1 MRSAAMHSEKS
12 KTGTG
17 SLRIIALGFLVRG
30 PVGGMAWCDL
40 HYLLGLAQLGHE
52 VYFVEDSDDYPS
64 CYDPGRSV
72 TDTDPTYGL
81 RFIDRIFQEVGL
93 GRRWAYY
100 DAHKSFWH
108 GPCAD
113 RILKLCE
120 SSDILL
126 NLAGVSHPVRP
137 WMMEIPIRVFV
148 DKDPVFTQIR
158 HMDEPEAKNKASQH
172 TAHFTFAENF
182 RNREDLLPDDGLQW
196 EETRHPI
203 FLGAWPA
210 AAGRPRGRFTTVMQW
225 ESYPPREYKGR
236 RYGMK
241 SDSFTSYID
250 LPQKT
255 GTIFNLVV
263 GSPSAPRDLLRRKGW
278 ILSDPL
284 KVSRTPWT
292 YRDFIRRSKGEFTVA
307 KHGYAASRCGWFSER
322 SASYLASGLPV
333 VVQET
338 GFSDWM
344 ETGAGV
350 IPFNNVEEALAGIE
364 EINSRYEFH
373 CRAARIIAE
382 EYFDSR
388 KVLTRLI
395 ERAINLSVS
404 SSSDET
410 RIIGEAQNKSNKTS
424 HLIVPKKKKR

>member
-1 MRSAAMHSEKS
+1 MHSEKS
-12 KTGTG
+12 MTGTG

-40 HYLLGLAQLGHE
+40 HYLMGLAKMGYD

-64 CYDPGRSV
+64 CYDPSRCV

-81 RFIDRIFQEVGL
+81 RFIDRTFDRVGL

-100 DAHKSFWH
+100 DAHNSCWH

-113 RILKLCE
+113 RILKIFE

-126 NLAGVSHPVRP
+126 NLAGISHPVRP
-137 WMMEIPIRVFV
+137 WMMEIAVRVFI

-158 HMDEPEAKNKASQH
+158 HIDEPEAKNRANLH
-172 TAHFTFAENF
+172 TAFFTFAENL
-182 RNREDLLPDDGLQW
+182 RHRKDLLPNDGLPW
-196 EETRHPI
+196 ETTRHPI
-203 FLGAWPA
+203 FLDAWPA
-210 AAGRPRGRFTTVMQW
+210 TAGRPRGRFTTVMQW
-225 ESYPPREYKGR
+225 ESYPPREYNGR

-241 SDSFTSYID
+241 SDSFAPFID
-250 LPQKT
+250 LPGKA
-255 GTIFNLVV
+255 GSIFNLAV
-263 GSPSAPRDLLRRKGW
+263 GSPSAPRDLLRNKGW

-292 YRDFIRRSKGEFTVA
+292 YRDFIRRSKAEFTVA

-338 GFSDWM
+338 GFSEWM

-350 IPFNNVEEALAGIE
+350 IPFSTFEEALAGIE
-364 EINSRYEFH
+364 DINSRYEFH
-373 CRAARIIAE
+373 CRAAREIAE
-382 EYFDSR
+382 EYFDAR

-395 ERAINLSVS
+395 ERAMNLPVS
-404 SSSDET
+404 STSDGT
-410 RIIGEAQNKSNKTS
+410 HMTHAVQIKSNNASTLK
-424 HLIVPKKKKR
+424 VPGEKER